1 MSFICRS
8 IFLALNIGMQKI
20 LCVGDGF
27 GKGHVWPMWP
37 QLLPE
42 IVNDTEIVNLS
53 EVGAGNEYI
62 SQCVIDSCERENYD
76 LVIVQ
81 WAKSNRLDLINNE
94 QKDLSKKI
102 LQDNTYNTK
111 YSNVKLNDRLWWLS
125 SASEID
131 MVKQYHENYISKEQ
145 HKLRTVNFI
154 NHIDLYLSQKQI
166 KSCFFSSYNLDFLDI
181 TESQTIDWSKWLQN
195 GEIGMYEYGV
205 KHLPEYK
212 STEVQP
218 HTLVHLDYLE
228 KVLCPFAGL
237 KIDNKKLAEL
247 KTKHGT

>member
-1 MSFICRS
+1 
-8 IFLALNIGMQKI
+8 MQKI

-81 WAKSNRLDLINNE
+81 WAKSDRLDLINND
-94 QKDLSKKI
+94 QTDLSKKI
-102 LQDNTYNTK
+102 LQDTTYNTK
-111 YSNVKLNDRLWWLS
+111 YSNVKLNNRLWWLS
-125 SASEID
+125 SASKID
-131 MVKQYHENYISKEQ
+131 IVKQYHKNYISKDQ

-181 TESQTIDWSKWLQN
+181 TESQTIDRNKWLQN
-195 GEIGMYEYGV
+195 GELGMHEYGV

-237 KIDNKKLAEL
+237 KLDNKKLVEL
-247 KTKHGT
+247 KTKYVRT